1 MFDFLF
7 LIIWLTFNLLLK
19 VTIKA
24 AVMGATPRSAVVY
37 FVY

>member
-1 MFDFLF
+1 MFDF
-7 LIIWLTFNLLLK
+7 LIIWLTFNFLLK
-19 VTIKA
+19 VTIKLA